1 MTDTQPDFSILDM
14 NDMEKRAQ
22 LAETPEEIEARI
34 EERWMQEFRSFN
46 EDTTVRLNKA
56 YSELAAWRNL
66 LITALARD
74 KQIDRSIIYS
84 VMSEPSVLAGGAEQ
98 MNEEAKAIVDAGL
111 EKLTT
116 YLGMGMDF
124 ETIMT
129 AVKSDDALQ
138 NSWDMFLVTMRL
150 GGHDQPVEPDA

>member
-1 MTDTQPDFSILDM
+1 MTDSQPDFSILDM

-34 EERWMQEFRSFN
+34 EERWMQEFRAFN
-46 EDTTVRLNKA
+46 EDTTIRLNKA

-66 LITALARD
+66 LMVALARD

-84 VMSEPSVLAGGAEQ
+84 MMSEPAVLAGGPDQ
-98 MNEEAKAIVDAGL
+98 MNPETKAIVDTGL

-138 NSWDMFLVTMRL
+138 NSWDLFLITMRL
-150 GGHDQPVEPDA
+150 GGHDQPIEPDI